1 MRRRRF
7 LTVTAAA
14 TLAWP
19 ARSATPAI
27 WSGRAMGAAARV
39 VLHGAEPY
47 RARRVFARIEAELS
61 RVEAHFSLHR
71 DSALTRLNR
80 NGRLSHPAPEVV
92 ALFALA
98 ARVHRATGGAFDPSI
113 QPLWLATATEGDV
126 AAARRLVGWHRVR
139 FDAEEIALAPGQALT
154 FNGIAQGAAA
164 DRVADLL
171 RTEGFRD
178 VLIDMG
184 EVMALGLN
192 DGHNWQAAVAAPDGR
207 ELARVALADR
217 ALATSSPTGTRIGR
231 DAAHILH
238 PDGRAA
244 IWNTVSVS
252 APEAATADALSTA
265 FCLMTKAEITRALEH
280 FEDTKIEAI
289 A

>member
-1 MRRRRF
+1 MHRRRF
-7 LTVTAAA
+7 LAVTAAA
-14 TLAWP
+14 PLAWP
-19 ARSATPAI
+19 AGAATPAT

-47 RARRVFARIEAELS
+47 QARRVFARIEAVLS
-61 RVEAHFSLHR
+61 RVETHFSLHR
-71 DSALTRLNR
+71 NSALTRLNR
-80 NGRLSHPAPEVV
+80 DGRLAYPAPDVL

-98 ARVHRATGGAFDPSI
+98 ARVHRATGGVFDPSI
-113 QPLWLATATEGDV
+113 QPLWLATATGGDV
-126 AAARRLVGWHRVR
+126 EAARRLTGWRHVR
-139 FDAEEIALAPGQALT
+139 FDAEEVALAPGQALT

-171 RTEGFRD
+171 RAEGFRD

-184 EVMALGLN
+184 EVMALGRN
-192 DGHNWQAAVAAPDGR
+192 DGRGWQAAVAAPDGR

-217 ALATSSPTGTRIGR
+217 ALATSSPMGTRIGR
-231 DAAHILH
+231 NAPHILH
-238 PDGRAA
+238 PDGRPA
-244 IWNTVSVS
+244 IWNTVSVT

-265 FCLMTKAEITRALEH
+265 FCLMTKAEIARALEH
-280 FEDTKIEAI
+280 FEDAKIAAI